1 MRNSIILTCL
11 TLLLNFTAFGQNEKY
26 KTTSDSELD
35 LFKDLILSLKDNSFV
50 ISPLIEERVDV
61 SMLRVSQLTNKYGF
75 TRNQFKSMTKDTLQ
89 IKKNKYFEVA
99 NPDSIIKF
107 HNLGLY
113 LEINDSTYISAPYYY
128 FIEKTYHKKC
138 ICTFSKVVFSKDKT
152 YAVVKYMI
160 RCGMDDGRGE
170 TVLMKKTK
178 HKWIIIDTFAF
189 HGS

>member
-11 TLLLNFTAFGQNEKY
+11 TLLLNFTVFGQNEKY
-26 KTTSDSELD
+26 GTTSNSELE
-35 LFKDLILSLKDNSFV
+35 LFKDLIFSLRDSSFV
-50 ISPLIEERVDV
+50 ISPLIEEKVDA
-61 SMLRVSQLTNKYGF
+61 SMLNVSRLTNKYGF
-75 TRNQFKSMTKDTLQ
+75 TRNQFKNITKDTLL
-89 IKKNKYFEVA
+89 IKKNKYIEVV

-107 HNLGLY
+107 LNFGRY
-113 LEINDSTYISAPYYY
+113 LKINDSTYIAAPYYY

-138 ICTFSKVVFSKDKT
+138 ICEFSKTVFSKNKT

-170 TVLMKKTK
+170 TILMKKTK
-178 HKWIIIDTFAF
+178 QKWIVIDTFAY

>member
-11 TLLLNFTAFGQNEKY
+11 TLLLSFTAFGQNEKY
-26 KTTSDSELD
+26 KTTSDSELE
-35 LFKDLILSLKDNSFV
+35 LFKDLILSLQDNSFV
-50 ISPLIEERVDV
+50 ISPLIKERVDV
-61 SMLRVSQLTNKYGF
+61 SMLKVSRLTSKYGF
-75 TRNQFKSMTKDTLQ
+75 TRNQFKSMSKDTLL
-89 IKKNKYFEVA
+89 IEKNKYFEVA

-113 LEINDSTYISAPYYY
+113 LKINDSTYISAPYYY

-138 ICTFSKVVFSKDKT
+138 ICEFSKTVFSKDKT

-160 RCGMDDGRGE
+160 RCGMNDGRGE

>member
-11 TLLLNFTAFGQNEKY
+11 ILLLNFTAFGQNEKY
-26 KTTSDSELD
+26 KTTSDSELE
-35 LFKDLILSLKDNSFV
+35 LFKDLILLLKDNSFV
-50 ISPLIEERVDV
+50 ISPWIEEKVDA
-61 SMLRVSQLTNKYGF
+61 SMLNFSLLTNKYGF
-75 TRNQFKSMTKDTLQ
+75 TRNQFTSMTKDTLL
-89 IKKNKYFEVA
+89 IKKNKYFGVA

-113 LEINDSTYISAPYYY
+113 LKINDSTYISAPYYY

-138 ICTFSKVVFSKDKT
+138 ICEFSKAVFSKDKT

-170 TVLMKKTK
+170 TILMKKTK
-178 HKWIIIDTFAF
+178 HKWIVIETFSL
-189 HGS
+189 HGG